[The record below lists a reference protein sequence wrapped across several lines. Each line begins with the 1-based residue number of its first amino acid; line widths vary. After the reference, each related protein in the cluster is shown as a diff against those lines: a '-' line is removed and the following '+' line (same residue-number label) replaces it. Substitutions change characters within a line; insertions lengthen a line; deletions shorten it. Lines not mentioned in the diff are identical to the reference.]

1 MQIYFPKSLNLTPS
15 LFFKKG
21 KSNHKEFNMKIL
33 YLYSTQK
40 KKKKLFKTAK
50 NSHLEC
56 ILSTSTLPY
65 GSKSDRKFVI

>member
-15 LFFKKG
+15 LFLKKG

-40 KKKKLFKTAK
+40 KYLKINSKQQKTVTLDAFQVHQLCLTVQNPIE
-50 NSHLEC
+50 NS
-56 ILSTSTLPY
+56 
-65 GSKSDRKFVI
+65 

>member
-40 KKKKLFKTAK
+40 KYLKINSKQQKTVPLDA
-50 NSHLEC
+50 
-56 ILSTSTLPY
+56 
-65 GSKSDRKFVI
+65 F

>member
-40 KKKKLFKTAK
+40 KYLKINSKQQKTV
-50 NSHLEC
+50 
-56 ILSTSTLPY
+56 TL
-65 GSKSDRKFVI
+65 DAF

>member
-40 KKKKLFKTAK
+40 KYLKINSKQQKTV
-50 NSHLEC
+50 
-56 ILSTSTLPY
+56 IL
-65 GSKSDRKFVI
+65 DAF